1 MLYCL
6 YYSPCGST
14 QEYAVKVAE
23 TLGPNPIYVDL
34 TRSDGRLDFQRED
47 IVIFAAPVYGGRLP
61 VPLVEKLERMR
72 GDLSHVITMVVYGNR
87 AYDDALLELN
97 SILVGDGFEVFA
109 SAAFVARHV
118 FHPEVAADRPDK
130 QDFQEA
136 EAFTNRAKY
145 KYDEMDYSEPKVPG
159 SKPYREFAGMQVA
172 PIADPASCF
181 KCGTCA
187 TNCPVGAISKEDPTQ
202 TDALKCIDC
211 MRCVQNCPSQGR
223 VLPQKVQEMLLAK
236 LSPLAGVRKA
246 NEFFY

>member
-23 TLGPNPIYVDL
+23 TMGSKPIYIDL
-34 TRSDGRLDFQRED
+34 TRSDGYLHFQRGD
-47 IVIFAAPVYGGRLP
+47 IVILASPVYGGRLP
-61 VPLVEKLERMR
+61 VPLAEKLKRMR
-72 GDLSHVITMVVYGNR
+72 GDLSVAITMVVYGNR

-97 SILVGDGFEVFA
+97 TILADEAFDVIA

-136 EAFTNRAKY
+136 EAFANHAKY

-159 SKPYREFAGMQVA
+159 SQPYREFAGMPVA
-172 PIADPASCF
+172 PIAAPASCF
-181 KCGTCA
+181 KCKTCA
-187 TNCPVGAISKEDPTQ
+187 NNCPVGAISKDDPTQ

-223 VLPQKVQEMLLAK
+223 ALPQNVKEMLLAK
-236 LSPLAGVRKA
+236 LSPLVGVRKA